1 MSYVYE
7 ETDYLLFEDKIRDEF
22 ASVVTEAG
30 IIYAGMPEPAGTDQ
44 WLELVP
50 FFNGTTN
57 YAVGS
62 LGVERG
68 IFRVIVTSKLGW
80 GINSA
85 EKLANQII
93 AAFPKGSKFGSAVT
107 DEMPSKSGL
116 IQETDR
122 VMIPVDI
129 RWRATRT

>member
-1 MSYVYE
+1 MSIPSS
-7 ETDYLLFEDKIRDEF
+7 DYDLFTAQLAAAMVGVE
-22 ASVVTEAG
+22 
-30 IIYAGMPEPAGTDQ
+30 IIYAGLPKKPTATE
-44 WLELVP
+44 WLEVVP

-68 IFRVIVTSKLGW
+68 IFRVIVTSKLGI
-80 GINSA
+80 GMYKA
-85 EKLANQII
+85 EDLANQII

>member
-1 MSYVYE
+1 MSIPNS
-7 ETDYLLFEDKIRDEF
+7 DYDLF
-22 ASVVTEAG
+22 TEQLAEAMVDVE
-30 IIYAGMPEPAGTDQ
+30 IIYAGLPKEPTATE
-44 WLELVP
+44 WLEVVP

-68 IFRVIVTSKLGW
+68 IFRVIVTSKLGI
-80 GINSA
+80 GMYKA
-85 EKLANQII
+85 EDLANQII